1 MRMINTNWPVRRAS
15 SADLFDEMERMFDSF
30 HNSWERTPAEK
41 TFSPA
46 CDVTEDNEHYLM
58 TIDLPGFKK
67 EDIKIEMNDNVLTIS
82 GERRREV
89 KQDEGKAHR
98 FERSY
103 GTFKRSFSL
112 PTTVSG
118 DKIEAN
124 YEDGVLSL
132 YLPKTPVA
140 KARTIEIQSKNGGFF
155 DRLLGNK
162 KDVEVKASNSSPEP
176 H

>member
-1 MRMINTNWPVRRAS
+1 MRLINSNWPTRRS
-15 SADLFDEMERMFDSF
+15 NSVDLFDEMERMFADF
-30 HNSWERTPAEK
+30 QNSWDQQPAQRSFTPAV
-41 TFSPA
+41 
-46 CDVTEDNEHYLM
+46 DVSESAEHYLM
-58 TIDLPGFKK
+58 TVDLPGFKK
-67 EDIKIEMNDNVLTIS
+67 DDIKIEMNDNVLTIS
-82 GERRREV
+82 GERRRETTV
-89 KQDEGKAHR
+89 DEEKKTHR

-103 GTFKRSFSL
+103 GSFTRSFSL

-140 KARTIEIQSKNGGFF
+140 KARTIQIESKNGGFF
-155 DRLLGNK
+155 DKLLGNK
-162 KDVEVKASNSSPEP
+162 KDVEVKSNTSS